1 MLLPTPLPLPSWHY
15 KGPPGAPHIP
25 SLTMEFDLAAALD
38 STSKKP
44 QGTAQVG
51 DHKHSTPKV
60 QGPSEAGAADKPKH
74 GHGHRSSSDSSSSS
88 SSSGDSDVEAKPHA
102 AASDK
107 HKSTAGKVKKPK
119 VKKQKKKEKAKKEA
133 PH

>member
-88 SSSGDSDVEAKPHA
+88 SSGDSDVEAKPHA

-119 VKKQKKKEKAKKEA
+119 VKKQKKEKAKKEA

>member
-74 GHGHRSSSDSSSSS
+74 GHGHRSSSDSGSS

>member
-60 QGPSEAGAADKPKH
+60 QGPSEARAADKPKH
-74 GHGHRSSSDSSSSS
+74 GHGHRSSSDSSSS

>member
-60 QGPSEAGAADKPKH
+60 QGPSEAGAADTPKH
-74 GHGHRSSSDSSSSS
+74 GHGHRSSSDSSSS

>member
-25 SLTMEFDLAAALD
+25 PLTMEFDLAAALD

-88 SSSGDSDVEAKPHA
+88 SSGDSDVEAKPHA

>member
-88 SSSGDSDVEAKPHA
+88 SSGDSDVEAKPHA

-119 VKKQKKKEKAKKEA
+119 VKKQKKKEKAKKES

>member
-88 SSSGDSDVEAKPHA
+88 SSGDSDVEAKPHA